1 MLAAAIRTSQ
11 TLQQMQVKRQ
21 RAQARYNSNDVSY
34 NTQMMS
40 LIILTQYKQKKQRP
54 ITYGH
59 IEINPE
65 EI

>member
-34 NTQMMS
+34 NTNAVQ
-40 LIILTQYKQKKQRP
+40 TKKTVQ
-54 ITYGH
+54 
-59 IEINPE
+59 EN
-65 EI
+65 